1 MNPHKNRELF
11 SSFPVID
18 KEFDLVF
25 VDAVKFVGDDNEES
39 FVPIIRYVM
48 KNKEDHRYVM
58 KNKEDHTIDAGFTL
72 RTGAILESIDDVSK
86 FVNTVVGVRF
96 FAVDVSALGTIYN
109 EKMESIQDVDWNDII
124 AKSKEFS
131 DYEPEEKQYLH

>member
-18 KEFDLVF
+18 REFDLVF

-48 KNKEDHRYVM
+48 KNKENR
-58 KNKEDHTIDAGFTL
+58 TIDAGFTL

>member
-48 KNKEDHRYVM
+48 KNKEDH
-58 KNKEDHTIDAGFTL
+58 TIDAGFTL
-72 RTGAILESIDDVSK
+72 RTGAILESI
-86 FVNTVVGVRF
+86 
-96 FAVDVSALGTIYN
+96 
-109 EKMESIQDVDWNDII
+109 DVDWNDII

-131 DYEPEEKQYLH
+131 DYEPKEKQYLH

>member
-48 KNKEDHRYVM
+48 KNKENR
-58 KNKEDHTIDAGFTL
+58 TIDAGFTL
-72 RTGAILESIDDVSK
+72 RTGAILGSIDDVSK

>member
-48 KNKEDHRYVM
+48 KNKENR
-58 KNKEDHTIDAGFTL
+58 TIDAGFTL

-96 FAVDVSALGTIYN
+96 FAVYVSALGTIYN

>member
-48 KNKEDHRYVM
+48 KNKENR
-58 KNKEDHTIDAGFTL
+58 TIDAGFTL

>member
-18 KEFDLVF
+18 REFDLVF

-48 KNKEDHRYVM
+48 KNK
-58 KNKEDHTIDAGFTL
+58 KNHTIDAGFTL
-72 RTGAILESIDDVSK
+72 RTGAILESIDDVSR

-109 EKMESIQDVDWNDII
+109 EKMESLQDVDWNDII
-124 AKSKEFS
+124 AKSKELS
-131 DYEPEEKQYLH
+131 DYEPKEKQYLH